1 LETEDLSFKFSDSS
15 KEILHGLT
23 LKIEQGKRIA
33 IYGANGSG
41 KTTLI
46 RILSG
51 LLHPTSGLCTSMMT
65 FRKIN
70 LKAIPLANRQYHSW
84 GNTF

>member
-1 LETEDLSFKFSDSS
+1 VKRATTKLHWKQRILSFKFSDSS

-23 LKIEQGKRIA
+23 LKIEQGERIA

-51 LLHPTSGLCTSMMT
+51 LLHPTLGLCTSMMI
-65 FRKIN
+65 RLEK
-70 LKAIPLANRQYHSW
+70 
-84 GNTF
+84 

>member
-23 LKIEQGKRIA
+23 LKIEQGERIA
-33 IYGANGSG
+33 TVPMDLENN
-41 KTTLI
+41 LI

-51 LLHPTSGLCTSMMT
+51 LLHPTSGSLYINDDT
-65 FRKIN
+65 FRKN
-70 LKAIPLANRQYHSW
+70 KFKAIPLANRQYHSW

>member
-1 LETEDLSFKFSDSS
+1 
-15 KEILHGLT
+15 

-51 LLHPTSGLCTSMMT
+51 LLHPTSGSLYINDDT

-70 LKAIPLANRQYHSW
+70 LKAIPLTNRQYHSW